1 EGEAAPRRA
10 GALSRRVLIGGV
22 AGGWLLLQ
30 QFGDGPG
37 PPPDPSGKRP
47 RLVRTPSAT
56 PAAKA
61 VKLRPV
67 TGAQLCDAIPDALR
81 KSLVT
86 DGKYGG
92 RDASTGAAAEDDKQA
107 SCGWRNNKM
116 DVGGGVIG
124 HRSLTISVQ
133 AKSSG
138 TQNAIE
144 YAKDRFERDQ
154 KMHEKRVNVRDGRRV
169 DGKTSGSA
177 FGETIK
183 LDYGDASYSQS
194 SIGHSGLSAEVY
206 VRQGPWLINIRYGG
220 SNRSGRKYPEGDEVR
235 AAAGKVAERITA
247 EMAKDASKV
256 KVGGP
261 CGILSVAD
269 VQSAF
274 FPTVSGPSVGDNDG
288 RIKQTTCTWTIQE
301 AVEHEPGQEYTA
313 RGGSLRVH
321 VVDWGKDGSSGS
333 DFQFDRDAKKYDR
346 YRAKGGIGNSVSH
359 TTYGP
364 REELSGLG
372 EKAFAVLSTTTTPG
386 EEDKEPRQELLVKVL
401 SGERTVEFTFR
412 GTTAGGG
419 IVAAGDY
426 EKPVFE
432 PAVARSAVTGLAK
445 TFLAGLK

>member
-1 EGEAAPRRA
+1 MLAV
-10 GALSRRVLIGGV
+10 VLIGGA

-37 PPPDPSGKRP
+37 PPPDLTGKRP

-56 PAAKA
+56 AAA
-61 VKLRPV
+61 EVVKLRPI
-67 TGAQLCDAIPDALR
+67 TGSQLCDAIPDALR

-92 RDASTGAAAEDDKQA
+92 RDASTGAATESDKRA
-107 SCGWRNNKM
+107 NCGWSNNKM
-116 DVGGGVIG
+116 DVGDGVIG
-124 HRSLTISVQ
+124 HRSLSISVR
-133 AKSSG
+133 ARSTES
-138 TQNAIE
+138 QNALE
-144 YAKDRFERDQ
+144 YAKDQFEQDR
-154 KMHEKRVNVRDGRRV
+154 KAHERRVNVRDGKRV
-169 DGKTSGSA
+169 DGRTSGSA
-177 FGETIK
+177 FGETLK
-183 LDYGDASYSQS
+183 LAYGDASYSQS

-206 VRQGPWLINIRYGG
+206 VRQGPWLIKVEYGG
-220 SNRSGRKYPEGDEVR
+220 SNRTGRKYPVGDEVR
-235 AAAGKVAERITA
+235 AAAGKVAERVTA

-274 FPTVSGPSVGDNDG
+274 FPAVTGPSVGDNDG
-288 RIKQTTCTWTIQE
+288 RIKQTTCTWAIQE
-301 AVEHEPGQEYTA
+301 AVKHEPGQEYTA
-313 RGGSLRVH
+313 RGGSLRIH
-321 VVDWGKDGSSGS
+321 VVDWGNDGSSGS
-333 DFQFDRDAKKYDR
+333 DFQFDRDARKYDR

-372 EKAFAVLSTTTTPG
+372 EKAFAVVSSTTTPG
-386 EEDKEPRQELLVKVL
+386 EQDEEPRRELLIKVL
-401 SGERTVEFTFR
+401 AGERTVEFTFR

-419 IVAAGDY
+419 IVEADDY
-426 EKPVFE
+426 QAPVFE
-432 PAVARSAVTGLAK
+432 SGAAKSAVTRLAK